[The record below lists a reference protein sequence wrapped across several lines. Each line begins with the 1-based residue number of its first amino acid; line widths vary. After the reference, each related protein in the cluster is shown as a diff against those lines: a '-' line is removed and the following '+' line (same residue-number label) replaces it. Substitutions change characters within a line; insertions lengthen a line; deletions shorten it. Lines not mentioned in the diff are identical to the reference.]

1 MDRKHLLDKLWSKL
15 DWPPLQI
22 YLKHYRCAEMDL
34 SAIAVAYYL
43 LLTAFPLIVIAA
55 NIFPYLNIDIT
66 DLLIF
71 MKKNLP
77 DNIYN
82 SASTVTIDIF
92 SKPSGSVLGI
102 ATLTAFWTM
111 SKSLMSLQ
119 KAINKAY
126 GVSQHRDFVISYLVG
141 ALTSLLIFF
150 LLTFVLI
157 FSTFSKPF
165 LQVLVRRY
173 DMGDTIASLILNLA
187 QPVTIVTIL
196 AGIMILYFILPNVRI
211 KRIKYILPGTVF
223 TTFVMTFLSNL
234 VSNYVLRTFERMVDL
249 KTFGSVVIFILMLWF
264 IFLAH
269 ILILGAVFNATY
281 QELMQGDLEGRY
293 GDVISIIQHR
303 LNNKEDEKNKDS

>member
-303 LNNKEDEKNKDS
+303 LNNKEDEKK

>member
-211 KRIKYILPGTVF
+211 RRIKYILPGTVF

-303 LNNKEDEKNKDS
+303 LNNKEDEKK